1 VIVVNKVGFIARV
14 KSKGR
19 YYFYLRVSFREGK
32 DYKPKNKNIYSFGNK
47 EKAVNSLEE
56 WINNHDLMPGE
67 LKGLGY
73 DIEDVKGWITEIKN
87 R

>member
-1 VIVVNKVGFIARV
+1 MNKIGYIIRI

-19 YYFYLRVSFREGK
+19 YYFYLRKSFRE
-32 DYKPKNKNIYSFGNK
+32 DNKPKNKTIYSFGNK

-67 LKGLGY
+67 LKELGY